1 VVALERFIG
10 RPGTDA
16 GVRVRLLGAGRATAA
31 CVTPDRI
38 VSMTPSYVVLLPVK
52 PPARG
57 KSRLEVDPLRR
68 RALAAAFA
76 LDTAR
81 ACLAAERVRTVLA
94 VTDDARFAD
103 DLRAAGCATFPD
115 GVADDLNE
123 SLRLAAAEAHRRW
136 PDARLVAVCAD
147 LPSLH
152 PADLDAALIAADAT
166 TLPSF
171 VADGDGV
178 GTTLYTAALADFA
191 PRFGAGSRVAHLGA
205 GAREIAGDLP
215 SLRRD
220 VDDADGL
227 AAAAALGLGAHTR
240 LAMLG

>member
-1 VVALERFIG
+1 MSASF
-10 RPGTDA
+10 
-16 GVRVRLLGAGRATAA
+16 
-31 CVTPDRI
+31 
-38 VSMTPSYVVLLPVK
+38 VVLLPVK

-57 KSRLEVDPLRR
+57 KSRLDVDPVRR

-81 ACLAAERVRTVLA
+81 ACLAAVRVLTVLA

-103 DLRAAGCATFPD
+103 DLRVAGCETIPD

-136 PDARLVAVCAD
+136 PDAHPAAVCAD

-152 PADLDAALIAADAT
+152 ARDLDRALLAAGDAASAA
-166 TLPSF
+166 F
-171 VADGDGV
+171 VADGDGL
-178 GTTLYTAALADFA
+178 GTTLYTASYESFT
-191 PRFGAGSRVAHLGA
+191 PRFGPGSRQAHLDTGA
-205 GAREIAGDLP
+205 HEIQGDLAT
-215 SLRRD
+215 LRRD

-227 AAAAALGLGAHTR
+227 AAAVALGLGAHTR
-240 LAMLG
+240 LALLG

>member
-1 VVALERFIG
+1 
-10 RPGTDA
+10 
-16 GVRVRLLGAGRATAA
+16 
-31 CVTPDRI
+31 
-38 VSMTPSYVVLLPVK
+38 MTRSYVVLLPVK

-57 KSRLEVDPLRR
+57 KSRLDVDPERR

-81 ACLAAERVRTVLA
+81 ACLAAERVTAVLA

-103 DLRAAGCATFPD
+103 DLRAVGCDTIPD

-123 SLRLAAAEAHRRW
+123 SLRLAAAEAQRRW
-136 PDARLVAVCAD
+136 PEARPVAVCAD

-152 PADLDAALIAADAT
+152 PADLDEALEVAEAATA
-166 TLPSF
+166 PSF

-178 GTTLYTAALADFA
+178 GTTLYTAAFADFD
-191 PRFGAGSRVAHLGA
+191 PRFGSGSRQAHLTA
-205 GAREIAGDLP
+205 GAHEIDGPLP

-220 VDDADGL
+220 VDDQDGL
-227 AAAAALGLGAHTR
+227 AAAVELGLGAHTR
-240 LAMLG
+240 LAMLS